1 MQLTGIVQGI
11 PFTIGILQGIG
22 KPLPSI
28 REEGKVRLG
37 KVQCLFKSNI
47 TVIVSCST

>member
-28 REEGKVRLG
+28 REEGEVRLG
-37 KVQCLFKSNI
+37 KAHAMSF
-47 TVIVSCST
+47 